1 MGLSHLRLHRY
12 EGIETF
18 ILVPGGVANAHS
30 LREQMTVGEFGSA
43 ERPDRSNAE
52 EASCLGQAE
61 RQLRLYAVR
70 AEGLWRPGDPWM
82 LRVRLP

>member
-30 LREQMTVGEFGSA
+30 LREQITVGEFGSA

-61 RQLRLYAVR
+61 RQFCLCSGCS
-70 AEGLWRPGDPWM
+70 EGRGVPAIQ
-82 LRVRLP
+82 RR